1 MSRAHRT
8 VVLAG
13 VLAGVLYGV
22 ASLANPYQDSP
33 SRLLIHLLIE
43 VPVGWSFLFIG
54 VVAVVRR
61 PGNRSGFLISLVGL
75 LWFAAGISW
84 INTPLT
90 IAIGWSAQ
98 PIYLVVLAQ
107 LYVGFPHGRLAGS
120 VEKGAV
126 AAAYAWYALSTVANQ
141 VTYQPL
147 AEGCLRCPP
156 NPFYIG
162 GGGLHHV
169 IGYASVTGTVL
180 LACFVLGIL
189 ARHWRDASPPARRVL
204 APAVWA
210 ALPLFSVV
218 VIGQLSKIN
227 VLPPWLADATGPVK
241 AVVYAALPLGLL
253 AGILRT
259 RLGRAAVSDLVVE
272 LGRTPPAGGLRDALA
287 RALGDPSLQLALA
300 LPGGGYVDSEGR
312 ALALPKPGEQ
322 RAVSMILKSGE
333 PVAALIHDPAVE
345 EEDPGLV
352 AAAGSAAQFA
362 IENER
367 LHSEVRAH
375 LEEVRASRERILEAA
390 DGERRRLERDI
401 HDGAQQRLVALG
413 LDLRRSRDQAAAL
426 GDPTLAAGLDEAADE
441 LKLALAELRRLAQ
454 GIHPAVLTRA
464 GIGPALRSLA
474 ELSPVPVELL
484 EVPRRRY
491 PDAVE
496 AAVYFCASE
505 ALANVAK
512 HSGAGRVAV
521 SVRLREGWLRLRV
534 ADDGSGGATSATGS
548 GLVGM
553 ADRVAV
559 LGGTLDIT
567 SPPGGGTELVVE
579 IPCG

>member
-1 MSRAHRT
+1 MSRAHRL
-8 VVLAG
+8 VVAAG
-13 VLAGVLYGV
+13 IVAGVLYGI
-22 ASLANPYQDSP
+22 ASLANPYQDSA

-61 PGNRSGFLISLVGL
+61 PGNRAGFLISMVGL
-75 LWFAAGISW
+75 LWFSAGISW
-84 INTPLT
+84 INTPVT
-90 IAIGWSAQ
+90 IAIGRAAQ

-107 LYVGFPHGRLAGS
+107 LYVGFPHGRPTGS
-120 VEKGAV
+120 LEKGTI
-126 AAAYAWYALSTVANQ
+126 AAAYIWFALTTVATQ
-141 VTYQPL
+141 LTYQPL
-147 AEGCLRCPP
+147 AEGCLRCPS
-156 NPFYIG
+156 NPFYVG
-162 GGGLHHV
+162 GSNLHHL
-169 IGYASVTGTVL
+169 IGYVSVTGTLL
-180 LACFVLGIL
+180 LACVVLGIL
-189 ARHWRDASPPARRVL
+189 AWHWQAATPPARRVL

-218 VIGQLSKIN
+218 VVQQLANLN
-227 VLPPWLADATGPVK
+227 VLPPWLAVGVGPVE
-241 AVVYAALPLGLL
+241 AVVFTALPLGLL

-259 RLGRAAVSDLVVE
+259 RLGRGAVSDLVVE
-272 LGRTPPAGGLRDALA
+272 LGRTPPTGGLRDALA
-287 RALGDPSLQLALA
+287 RVLGDPSLQLALA

-312 ALALPKPGEQ
+312 PVALPEPSQG
-322 RAVSMILKSGE
+322 RAVSMIFASGL

-367 LHSEVRAH
+367 LQGEVRAR
-375 LEEVRASRERILEAA
+375 LEEVRASRERILGAA
-390 DGERRRLERDI
+390 DAERRRLERDI
-401 HDGAQQRLVALG
+401 HDGAQQRLVALS
-413 LDLRRSRDQAAAL
+413 LDLRRSRYQAALL
-426 GDPTLAAGLDEAADE
+426 GAPTLAAGLDEAADQ
-441 LKLALAELRRLAQ
+441 LKQALAELRRLAQ

-474 ELSPVPVELL
+474 ELSPVPVELV
-484 EVPRRRY
+484 EVPQRRY
-491 PDAVE
+491 PEAVE

-512 HSGAGRVAV
+512 HSGAGRASV
-521 SVRLREGWLRLRV
+521 SVQERESRLRLVV
-534 ADDGSGGATSATGS
+534 ADDGSGGANSGTGS

-559 LGGTLDIT
+559 LGGSLDVRG
-567 SPPGGGTELVVE
+567 PPGGGTELVVE